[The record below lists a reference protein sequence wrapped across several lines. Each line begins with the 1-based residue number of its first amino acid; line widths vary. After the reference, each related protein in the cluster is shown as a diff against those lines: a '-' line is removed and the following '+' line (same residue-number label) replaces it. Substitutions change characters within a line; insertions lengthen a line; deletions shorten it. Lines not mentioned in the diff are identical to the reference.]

1 MTGESLFVH
10 AVNQGWI
17 GKESVINND
26 IGDITVSG
34 THATGVHVSEGKA
47 SPFKWVFSLENGKWR
62 LDLTSMMPIGDQA
75 LKQVIRES
83 GFSEDEFLTTVLESV
98 SGKKVAD
105 TVWDPLIK

>member
-1 MTGESLFVH
+1 
-10 AVNQGWI
+10 
-17 GKESVINND
+17 
-26 IGDITVSG
+26 
-34 THATGVHVSEGKA
+34 
-47 SPFKWVFSLENGKWR
+47 
-62 LDLTSMMPIGDQA
+62 MMPIGDQA